1 MLDSI
6 RNENNNYKKFE
17 ECITKIFKE
26 AEYETVSNVALEQ
39 DKGDIDIVA
48 KKDEKIIY
56 ITKNINK
63 LLVPCIFIAHK
74 IHVIVSNKNIV

>member
-6 RNENNNYKKFE
+6 RNEINNYKKFE

-48 KKDEKIIY
+48 KKMKKSTVLKLNMHRLRKRQY
-56 ITKNINK
+56 IKF
-63 LLVPCIFIAHK
+63 VQ
-74 IHVIVSNKNIV
+74 

>member
-6 RNENNNYKKFE
+6 RNEINNYKKFE

-48 KKDEKIIY
+48 KKDEKNVEKRI
-56 ITKNINK
+56 
-63 LLVPCIFIAHK
+63 
-74 IHVIVSNKNIV
+74 

>member
-6 RNENNNYKKFE
+6 RNEINNYKKFE

-39 DKGDIDIVA
+39 DKEDIDIVE
-48 KKDEKIIY
+48 KKMKKSTVLKLNMHRLRKRQY
-56 ITKNINK
+56 IKF
-63 LLVPCIFIAHK
+63 VQ
-74 IHVIVSNKNIV
+74 